1 MEQLAA
7 TVNGSPIDNKALNAA
22 MQSMAQ
28 ENFHATLD
36 EIPRES
42 HAELKSMAL
51 ERLIARELIFQAAL
65 AEGFVA
71 DEADVKDESSRI
83 LRMMGNPADFWKRLA
98 KRGMDEL
105 SFLRMVRKDVTVDKM
120 SARKLAD
127 VTEPSEEEIKKFFSA
142 HQDKLRDHERVRA
155 SHILILIN
163 PDDPDKALEYALE
176 LKALIDKEG
185 ADKEG
190 FAVVAKKHSA
200 CSSAPGG
207 GELGFIR
214 REDVDATFADAAFG
228 QIVGE
233 VGPPIKTPYG
243 YHLIMVTAHEIPSP
257 PTQDEARGK
266 IVDFLKKAKGSKLLE
281 EWVAVLRNSAEIVI
295 LNN

>member
-22 MQSMAQ
+22 MQSLAQ

-36 EIPRES
+36 EVPQES
-42 HAELKSMAL
+42 HAELKEMAL

-71 DEADVKDESSRI
+71 DEAAVEDESSRI

-98 KRGMDEL
+98 ERGMDEA
-105 SFLRMVRKDVTVDKM
+105 SFLRMVRKDVTVDQM

-127 VTEPSEEEIKKFFSA
+127 VTEPGEQEIREFFSA
-142 HQDKLRDHERVRA
+142 YPDKLRGHERVRA
-155 SHILILIN
+155 SHILITLD
-163 PDDPDKALEYALE
+163 PDDPDKALQRARQ
-176 LKALIDKEG
+176 LKVKVEQD
-185 ADKEG
+185 G
-190 FAVVAKKHSA
+190 FAEIAKRHSVCA
-200 CSSAPGG
+200 SAPGG

-214 REDVDATFADAAFG
+214 REDVDPAFADVAFS

-233 VGPPIKTPYG
+233 LGEPVRTPYG
-243 YHLIMVTAHEIPSP
+243 YHLIKVTEREIPAP
-257 PTQDEARGK
+257 PTLDEARAK
-266 IVDFLKKAKGSKLLE
+266 IIGFLKKTSGSRLLA
-281 EWVAVLRNSAEIVI
+281 EWVAILRNDAKVVI
-295 LNN
+295 HID